1 MRLKCEHV
9 WSYISEYIDGSVD
22 AQLRE
27 EIELHLEHC
36 EICTAVLDSTRN
48 ILILTGDE
56 RTFELPVGFSERLH
70 ARLAKELVTAK
81 IDGEGGGLG
90 PVLDE

>member
-27 EIELHLEHC
+27 EIEKHLEHC

-48 ILILTGDE
+48 ILVLTGDA

-70 ARLAKELVTAK
+70 ARLARELVSAN
-81 IDGEGGGLG
+81 IDEESAGNPG
-90 PVLDE
+90 VDE